1 MKRTI
6 AIVLVLTAGIIYAC
20 TGGKSDS
27 NSTFEESVIT
37 NSSSIDEPGITT
49 DSDKDG
55 NGISGVDDAPVQQ
68 EQPQRQTVSITS
80 DKPIE
85 LTAAEFKKY
94 IFDMDKNPK
103 EWVYNGELPAIVDFY
118 AVWCGPCKTELPF
131 IKLVEQAYREKEV
144 QFIHICMSSNQASWE
159 TLKKDIPG
167 EHVFLTKEQGELL
180 RSKLKINGYPTYMLI
195 DKEGCAA
202 CFQQGNFNPFIA
214 VPSKSP
220 VLHVRRIPKP
230 HTSQSGQ
237 IVWSQP
243 LSRISTTRASRQ
255 LDLPFFRR
263 LDKWLAGVG
272 LINFPMIPE
281 NRDQSHFAIPQYV
294 KFFNEVFYI

>member
-118 AVWCGPCKTELPF
+118 AVWCGPCKMAAPPLAELAKEYEGKVNIF
-131 IKLVEQAYREKEV
+131 KIDAEKERV
-144 QFIHICMSSNQASWE
+144 IANYF
-159 TLKKDIPG
+159 G
-167 EHVFLTKEQGELL
+167 V
-180 RSKLKINGYPTYMLI
+180 RGYPTFM
-195 DKEGCAA
+195 
-202 CFQQGNFNPFIA
+202 
-214 VPSKSP
+214 V
-220 VLHVRRIPKP
+220 IPA
-230 HTSQSGQ
+230 SGQ
-237 IVWSQP
+237 PRMFSGLPQGVRSQADIKP
-243 LSRISTTRASRQ
+243 AFQKIIEAEL
-255 LDLPFFRR
+255 L
-263 LDKWLAGVG
+263 
-272 LINFPMIPE
+272 
-281 NRDQSHFAIPQYV
+281 
-294 KFFNEVFYI
+294 